1 MEKVLLAIDDKKL
14 IKKIKEDNNINLIN
28 NNLQYREAIL
38 EILED
43 NKNIDFILISEN
55 LPGLISIEELI
66 KKIKI
71 INNKINIIFFLE
83 KYDINKKNKL
93 KNLNINNIYY
103 DKKINVNKIINLI
116 NKNNYKIENKIN
128 NKKISNK
135 DKKLIKINFNQN
147 NYKEIAKV
155 QINRII
161 EIIKNNFNNLISNKN
176 NKLNSINK
184 IKNNKKIKII
194 TIMGKKKTGKTTI
207 INLLLIYLLQKNKK
221 ILLINL
227 NKKIENN
234 YFNFI
239 RKKYYKIKNNYLKT
253 NKKNELLNINENKN
267 KKIKNIFSSL
277 EIKIN
282 NNLNFLY
289 NFQNICQENNLN
301 DMLEYFFKSYLKN
314 YDYLLVDIGNN
325 ANMNLKQKI
334 IEKSDKKLIVVQD
347 NILGIKD
354 VRELTQKLDRL
365 EEKKK
370 NGLHIIL
377 NEYYY
382 TLISKL
388 IFKELINENYKL
400 DTFFGNLKF
409 TNLKSKMIKNNKY
422 KINKLLNNKIK
433 NIIE

>member
-1 MEKVLLAIDDKKL
+1 
-14 IKKIKEDNNINLIN
+14 
-28 NNLQYREAIL
+28 
-38 EILED
+38 
-43 NKNIDFILISEN
+43 
-55 LPGLISIEELI
+55 
-66 KKIKI
+66 
-71 INNKINIIFFLE
+71 
-83 KYDINKKNKL
+83 
-93 KNLNINNIYY
+93 
-103 DKKINVNKIINLI
+103 
-116 NKNNYKIENKIN
+116 
-128 NKKISNK
+128 
-135 DKKLIKINFNQN
+135 
-147 NYKEIAKV
+147 
-155 QINRII
+155 
-161 EIIKNNFNNLISNKN
+161 
-176 NKLNSINK
+176 
-184 IKNNKKIKII
+184 
-194 TIMGKKKTGKTTI
+194 MGKKKTGKTTI

-239 RKKYYKIKNNYLKT
+239 RKKYYKIKNNYLKI

-409 TNLKSKMIKNNKY
+409 TNLKSKMIKNNK
-422 KINKLLNNKIK
+422 
-433 NIIE
+433 

>member
-1 MEKVLLAIDDKKL
+1 M
-14 IKKIKEDNNINLIN
+14 
-28 NNLQYREAIL
+28 
-38 EILED
+38 
-43 NKNIDFILISEN
+43 
-55 LPGLISIEELI
+55 
-66 KKIKI
+66 
-71 INNKINIIFFLE
+71 
-83 KYDINKKNKL
+83 
-93 KNLNINNIYY
+93 
-103 DKKINVNKIINLI
+103 
-116 NKNNYKIENKIN
+116 
-128 NKKISNK
+128 
-135 DKKLIKINFNQN
+135 
-147 NYKEIAKV
+147 
-155 QINRII
+155 
-161 EIIKNNFNNLISNKN
+161 
-176 NKLNSINK
+176 
-184 IKNNKKIKII
+184 
-194 TIMGKKKTGKTTI
+194 
-207 INLLLIYLLQKNKK
+207 
-221 ILLINL
+221 
-227 NKKIENN
+227 
-234 YFNFI
+234 
-239 RKKYYKIKNNYLKT
+239 
-253 NKKNELLNINENKN
+253 
-267 KKIKNIFSSL
+267 
-277 EIKIN
+277 
-282 NNLNFLY
+282 NFLY